1 MAVPQATLPQ
11 MTGSPVV
18 NARMYSATPSVKAD
32 WTKLL
37 AWVLHHAGLPWP
49 VIDYDAPAPLAKLW
63 ARDDLGLAM
72 MCGLPFAQQSH
83 ALPLPHG
90 NRPLTLI
97 AAPLPSPARYG
108 GEPVYFT
115 DIVVRADAPYRTLQD
130 TFGGVVGYT
139 LADSLSGGVALR
151 HHLNSFRT
159 AQRPRLY
166 RAAVGNLIHA
176 RGVIE
181 ALVAGRIDVGP
192 LDSYYHDLLRRHE
205 PGFAA
210 QVRTLCSTPVLP
222 IPPLVATA
230 ALPAVTVKRL
240 RAGLLA
246 TASATALKPL
256 MERLLLAGFAFPEP
270 ADYRSLAVMADAPN
284 IPFEEL

>member
-1 MAVPQATLPQ
+1 MPQS
-11 MTGSPVV
+11 TGSPVA

-32 WTKLL
+32 WTQLL
-37 AWVLHHAGLPWP
+37 AWVLDHAGLAWP

-63 ARDDLGLAM
+63 ARGDLGLAM
-72 MCGLPFAQQSH
+72 MCGLPFAQQTS
-83 ALPLPHG
+83 ALPSPHET
-90 NRPLTLI
+90 RPLTLI
-97 AAPLPSPARYG
+97 AALLPSPPRYAAK
-108 GEPVYFT
+108 PVYFT

-139 LADSLSGGVALR
+139 LADSMSGGVALR
-151 HHLNSFRT
+151 HHLTPFRT

-210 QVRTLCSTPVLP
+210 QVRTLCSTPALP

-230 ALPAVTVKRL
+230 ALSEATVTSL

-246 TASATALKPL
+246 TASATAMKPL
-256 MERLLLAGFAFPEP
+256 MERLLLAGFAFPDP
-270 ADYRSLAVMADAPN
+270 ADYRSLAVMAAVPMT
-284 IPFEEL
+284 PFEELR